1 MKPPEDVTS
10 KAAGSQVSTLGRLEL
25 FPLLYV
31 SSTLGSRRIGGGYDV
46 KIVGCFGLK
55 EQAAQNT
62 NAGGGRTYSVS
73 SCWSSC

>member
-1 MKPPEDVTS
+1 MAPRTS
-10 KAAGSQVSTLGRLEL
+10 RPRLIRTGQVLVISGTLPTALCLDEHLRE
-25 FPLLYV
+25 P
-31 SSTLGSRRIGGGYDV
+31 TIGGGYDG

-62 NAGGGRTYSVS
+62 SAGGGRTYSVL